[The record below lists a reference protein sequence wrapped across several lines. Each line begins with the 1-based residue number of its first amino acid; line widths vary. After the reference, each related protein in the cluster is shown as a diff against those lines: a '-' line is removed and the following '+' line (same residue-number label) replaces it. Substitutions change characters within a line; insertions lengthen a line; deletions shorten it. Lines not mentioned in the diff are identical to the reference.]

1 MDKTSLNRSEY
12 GKEAS
17 VERPTK
23 ASRPLT
29 SLASEG
35 DQDWNTT
42 SGSNTFKDHGLF
54 SRPSKAKAADNIKAS
69 EGEREWNTKRNEF
82 RAYEKGMRAE
92 KAKQNDTLRYE
103 NNYRI
108 HYSSQFHG
116 LCSTKCSSPW
126 RCSYLN

>member
-23 ASRPLT
+23 ARPLT

-42 SGSNTFKDHGLF
+42 SGSNTFKDHGDLL
-54 SRPSKAKAADNIKAS
+54 SRPSKAKATDNIKAS

-82 RAYEKGMRAE
+82 RAYEKGMRTE
-92 KAKQNDTLRYE
+92 KAKQNDTLRY
-103 NNYRI
+103 NMYI
-108 HYSSQFHG
+108 TTYSITLH
-116 LCSTKCSSPW
+116 
-126 RCSYLN
+126 NI

>member
-17 VERPTK
+17 SSGGIVERPTK

-42 SGSNTFKDHGLF
+42 SGSNTFKDHGDLL
-54 SRPSKAKAADNIKAS
+54 SRPSKAKATDNIKAS

-92 KAKQNDTLRYE
+92 KAKQNDTLRYMHI
-103 NNYRI
+103 NYRVLYI
-108 HYSSQFHG
+108 
-116 LCSTKCSSPW
+116 
-126 RCSYLN
+126 